1 MEAIVKLSHLSDS
14 VPLLLELLPGEDVD
28 DTPSWKDAVAEE
40 LTFLNVVSL
49 GDTGAGKS
57 AVLNSLIGHPVLPT
71 GEGGATP
78 APTYVDLVWSRLLAM
93 ETIVTHNTESESEE
107 SCPWFI
113 QDSIRMNWQ
122 EHGQKIFKFST
133 STAPPLKLADMPGVD
148 NLNLDQSLKEYA
160 EPSNAILLV
169 VIPADQAP
177 NVLSA
182 QAIQI
187 AKKLDAEGART
198 VGVITN
204 IDRAKSVP
212 NVLIAVKCLLLND
225 GPASISN
232 IPWVAM
238 VECVTLHGHDKSL
251 ETKIA
256 WEKEYNSLKRILEGV
271 PESKL
276 GRFALVETLAQKIRQ
291 RMEFRLRNLSTGT
304 ASLRKEETGT
314 QSSNKLLKM
323 EFVGVAVFVL
333 GGGIC
338 WYMGYESVV
347 STRFLLTGLV
357 GYGLSFLK
365 EVHSTGMMVKD
376 LSKLKSTFWNKK
388 KKNQ

>member
-1 MEAIVKLSHLSDS
+1 MLYETICYKKSG
-14 VPLLLELLPGEDVD
+14 LLRM
-28 DTPSWKDAVAEE
+28 
-40 LTFLNVVSL
+40 VVR
-49 GDTGAGKS
+49 GHGAGKS

-71 GEGGATP
+71 GVGGATR
-78 APTYVDLVWSRLLAM
+78 APTYVDLIWSRLLDM

-107 SCPWFI
+107 SCPWFL
-113 QDSIRMNWQ
+113 QESIRTNWR

-148 NLNLDQSLKEYA
+148 NLNLDRSLKEYA

-169 VIPADQAP
+169 VIPADQAL

-212 NVLIAVKCLLLND
+212 NVLIAVKCLLLNN

-256 WEKEYNSLKRILEGV
+256 WENEYNSLKRILEGV

-291 RMEFRLRNLSTGT
+291 RMEFRLRNLST
-304 ASLRKEETGT
+304 
-314 QSSNKLLKM
+314 
-323 EFVGVAVFVL
+323 GVAVFVL

-365 EVHSTGMMVKD
+365 EVHSTGMMAKD

-388 KKNQ
+388 KNQ